1 MTPHARDQF
10 LPNDPI
16 RLIAPHGV
24 HAAGASGH
32 IVGRFART
40 EPTWVVSFDGDSQCV
55 EVRGDE
61 IVASAA

>member
-10 LPNDPI
+10 SPNDPI
-16 RLIAPHGV
+16 RLIVAHGA
-24 HAAGASGH
+24 HEAGASGH

-40 EPTWVVSFDGDSQCV
+40 EQTWVVSFDGDSQCV